1 MIRRATL
8 SDVGA
13 MVDVLRY
20 THARSIYA
28 GKVALDE
35 RKANAVI
42 VNAITRHGFKT
53 ESGTWCMVSE
63 RDGEIDGL
71 IIGALQPVYQI
82 LADLCT
88 ASDLFWVTTAKAS
101 ARDKVGLMLSFVDW
115 AKAHRKVFDIICATP
130 PTAGDPEKAGK
141 IMRALGFEA
150 FGGLW
155 RIEAKAQALEEVA

>member
-28 GKVALDE
+28 GRLALDE
-35 RKANAVI
+35 RKASAVM
-42 VNAITRHGFKT
+42 VNSIQRHGFKT
-53 ESGTWCMVSE
+53 EAGTWAMVAE
-63 RDGEIDGL
+63 RDGRVEGY
-71 IIGALQPVYQI
+71 IIGLLHPVYHV

-88 ASDLFWVTTAKAS
+88 ATDLHWITTPKAS
-101 ARDKVGLMLSFVDW
+101 PRDKVGLMFGMVNW
-115 AKAHRKVFDIICATP
+115 AKAHPKCFDIICATP
-130 PTAGDPEKAGK
+130 PTAGDPEKAAK
-141 IMRALGFEA
+141 IMRAIGFEA

-155 RIEAKAQALEEVA
+155 RIEAKAPALEEVA